1 MDNESIFFFTKW
13 ITLSP
18 DLHQNIPHTSCSEL
32 IENSTLGGSGENT
45 PHAHTASYHH
55 TTTTMPDCCWIC
67 VSLSSLSPESSS
79 DSSEHLSRHFVDHP
93 GVSVLFFLS
102 RVSNFLW
109 DPYFF
114 QKSLSVFWFMN
125 SDLNWVT
132 WGRTCCSSFQKTA
145 DGKVCVLKWRAIR
158 RKVPTW
164 LHLQDVL
171 CGSQTFK
178 ALHSSWMP
186 DFKTGQVSQSQTP
199 RVFWVKVLQLFW
211 RDIVNRIWSDLKL
224 FSSFSSFK
232 LVCKNFGKETDTFNH
247 FY

>member
-1 MDNESIFFFTKW
+1 MLTLQLHLFMRGQHDLEKYKITLQMDNESIFFFTKW

-55 TTTTMPDCCWIC
+55 TTTTMPDCCSIC

-102 RVSNFLW
+102 RVLNFLW

-114 QKSLSVFWFMN
+114 PKVSFCLLVYELWPELSHMRPDLLQFFSEN
-125 SDLNWVT
+125 SRW
-132 WGRTCCSSFQKTA
+132 
-145 DGKVCVLKWRAIR
+145 
-158 RKVPTW
+158 
-164 LHLQDVL
+164 
-171 CGSQTFK
+171 
-178 ALHSSWMP
+178 
-186 DFKTGQVSQSQTP
+186 
-199 RVFWVKVLQLFW
+199 
-211 RDIVNRIWSDLKL
+211 
-224 FSSFSSFK
+224 
-232 LVCKNFGKETDTFNH
+232 
-247 FY
+247 